1 MRHLVKGLR
10 NFFADPT
17 GQSVLAVAGLVIG
30 TGTVFYRLVEDL
42 RWLDSLY
49 FSVITLT
56 TVGYGDF
63 SPTTNAGKVF
73 TMVFVLVGIGIFVAL
88 VTEIGAHL
96 IAARNA
102 ASDPQSDHHRTRRE
116 K

>member
-1 MRHLVKGLR
+1 MRHLVRGLR
-10 NFFADPT
+10 NFFADPA
-17 GQSVLAVAGLVIG
+17 GRAVLAVAGIVVG
-30 TGTVFYRLVEDL
+30 TGTVFYRFVEDL

-73 TMVFVLVGIGIFVAL
+73 TMVYVLIGIGIFVAL
-88 VTEIGAHL
+88 VTEIGSHL
-96 IAARNA
+96 VDARKERHERNRGF
-102 ASDPQSDHHRTRRE
+102 S
-116 K
+116 

>member
-1 MRHLVKGLR
+1 MGHLIKGLR
-10 NFFADPT
+10 AFSADPASQAVL
-17 GQSVLAVAGLVIG
+17 GVASVVIG
-30 TGTVFYRLVEDL
+30 TGTVFYRFVEGL

-73 TMVFVLVGIGIFVAL
+73 TMFYVLVGIGIFVAL
-88 VTEIGAHL
+88 VTQIGGHL
-96 IAARNA
+96 IEARNQ
-102 ASDPQSDHHRTRRE
+102 ASALSSNDADT
-116 K
+116 